1 MAIPTSVEILFT
13 EPTRDYRI
21 VAHIS
26 VQQTRGL
33 GCAVIENLMTAARI
47 VRADAVLIGGR
58 PKVEKLRRGPLRAYF
73 LRWAREFF

>member
-1 MAIPTSVEILFT
+1 MAIPSSVEVLFG
-13 EPTRDYRI
+13 EPTRDYQI
-21 VAHIS
+21 LAYIS

-33 GCAVIENLMTAARI
+33 GCAVIENLMIAARI

-73 LRWAREFF
+73 LRWAVEVF